1 MANYIRTLAEGFWIS
16 PGLLKNHSKRALIAE
31 PFSQVLEAVVALLL
45 PQGVLTGVHKRI
57 ARFPEDTNLTR
68 GNGVANGEPVF

>member
-1 MANYIRTLAEGFWIS
+1 MF

-45 PQGVLTGVHKRI
+45 PQGVLTGVHKRLPV
-57 ARFPEDTNLTR
+57 FPRIPISLEA
-68 GNGVANGEPVF
+68 NGVANGEPVF